1 MWVTAAVRLNELGQV
16 WTSVCQSTG
25 APQCGGG
32 GAGRRLEVLEG
43 RAVRLDIHKAASVLL
58 NFATTIKL

>member
-1 MWVTAAVRLNELGQV
+1 MPEHRSPSV
-16 WTSVCQSTG
+16 W
-25 APQCGGG
+25 GG

>member
-1 MWVTAAVRLNELGQV
+1 MPEHRSPSV
-16 WTSVCQSTG
+16 W
-25 APQCGGG
+25 GGG

>member
-1 MWVTAAVRLNELGQV
+1 M
-16 WTSVCQSTG
+16 CQSTG

>member
-1 MWVTAAVRLNELGQV
+1 M
-16 WTSVCQSTG
+16 CQSTE
-25 APQCGGG
+25 APQSGG

-43 RAVRLDIHKAASVLL
+43 QAVRLDIHKAASVLL

>member
-1 MWVTAAVRLNELGQV
+1 MNSVRYGPLCARAQKPL
-16 WTSVCQSTG
+16 SL
-25 APQCGGG
+25 GG

-43 RAVRLDIHKAASVLL
+43 QAVRLDIHKAASVLL